1 MKRKREEKP
10 TSKKEYIGVTN
21 IYYKKRRD
29 EMIGLTDEQVL
40 KSREEHGSNK
50 LPEPKMKKWYDFA
63 KEALT
68 EKITMILIAIAVL
81 QLILAGLGVMELSEP
96 IMIMFV
102 LAIVTGI
109 AIKTGLGVQKSA
121 AELRAKSSVRYCDV
135 IRNGKTITINKDD
148 IVVGDVVLVR
158 TGDEIFADGYIIEG
172 KISVNNSA
180 INGETKECKKTPVD
194 GYIHVKTT
202 STSAYTNQNC
212 LFAGTTVMS
221 GEGKMIVTDVGV
233 NTVNGDTLVK
243 MQTLEAPKTALDIA
257 LDNLASFITKWGTAA
272 AVVTFIIL
280 MSSGIIE
287 VGFEEY
293 FSDGAIDVVQKIAT
307 NFSVALSIIIAA
319 VPEGLP
325 MIVQLVTKQNVKVME
340 KFNILAKNP
349 GKIPELA
356 YVDLICTDKTG
367 TLTTGIMSPKTVID
381 GAGSE
386 ISKDE
391 PIWNRIKTN
400 ISVNNSATFD
410 GDNNITGGNSIDR
423 AVLSM
428 VDPEEYRNIT
438 STTVMFDKQVFSSG
452 NKYSAF
458 TDTSNTTYYKGAPE
472 RIIDG
477 CAKMYMKDGT
487 IKDMSQDDITKLKES
502 IKTLTTKAMR
512 CIAVAEKNEALV
524 ENELPSDMTFV
535 AVIGVVDPVRE
546 EVPYAVQT
554 AHKAGIQVIEI
565 TGDCI
570 ETAVAVAKECGIYQD
585 GDVALTNDE
594 FEAMSDEEVKKIIPS
609 LRVISR
615 CSPNTKLRLVTLAQE
630 IGRSVAMTGD
640 GVNDS
645 PALKRADVGFG
656 MQGGSDVA
664 KEASDIILTDDNF
677 ASVVKAVELGR
688 TFMHNIMM
696 FLEFQLPI
704 NISLLIL
711 SVIYPIVAVGSFLAS
726 VQILIVNIIMDSLNS
741 LSFGG
746 EPPKEEYMTENPIKK
761 GSGLFIRGAKS
772 RIAISAITFIVL
784 YGIMILSPVANMFA
798 SDVEA
803 MTARFAMLCFMAVFN
818 GFCIRTEHINLFN
831 GLSKNKL
838 FWEIAIGIFAM
849 TILLCTFAGNLIKVA
864 PLDLTHWLIVVVIA
878 FMVVPVDIIR
888 KLVTKR
894 EYKSREL
901 KEENVCRL
909 A

>member
-1 MKRKREEKP
+1 
-10 TSKKEYIGVTN
+10 
-21 IYYKKRRD
+21 
-29 EMIGLTDEQVL
+29 MIGLTDDQVV

-50 LPEPKMKKWYDFA
+50 LPEPKMKRWYDFA

-68 EKITMILIAIAVL
+68 EKITMILIAIAVW
-81 QLILAGLGVMELSEP
+81 QLLLAVLGVMELSEP
-96 IMIMFV
+96 LMIIFV

-135 IRNGKTITINKDD
+135 IRNGKPITINKDD
-148 IVVGDVVLVR
+148 IVVGDVVLIR

-172 KISVNNSA
+172 KIAVNNSA
-180 INGETKECKKTPVD
+180 INGETKECKKTPVE
-194 GYIHVKTT
+194 GYVHVKTT
-202 STSAYTNQNC
+202 STDAYTNQNC

-221 GEGKMIVTDVGV
+221 GEGKMVVTDVGV

-257 LDNLASFITKWGTAA
+257 LDNLAGFITKWGTAA
-272 AVVTFIIL
+272 AVITFIIL
-280 MSSGIIE
+280 MVTGIAE
-287 VGFEEY
+287 CGFDEY
-293 FSDGAIDVVQKIAT
+293 FSGGVINIVQKVAT

-325 MIVQLVTKQNVKVME
+325 MIVQLVTKQNVKIME

-367 TLTTGIMSPKTVID
+367 TLTTGIMSPKSIID
-381 GAGSE
+381 GNGKE
-386 ISKDE
+386 ISRSDY
-391 PIWNRIKTN
+391 IWERVKIN

-410 GDNNITGGNSIDR
+410 GDNHITGGNSIDR

-428 VDPEEYRNIT
+428 VNPDEYHDIVA
-438 STTVMFDKQVFSSG
+438 SKQMLDKQVFSSS

-458 TDTSNTTYYKGAPE
+458 TDTNNTTYYKGAPE
-472 RIIDG
+472 KIIDG
-477 CAKMYMKDGT
+477 CTKMYMKDGS
-487 IKDMSQDDITKLKES
+487 IKDMDQDDITNLKES

-512 CIAVAEKNEALV
+512 CIAISEKDESLV
-524 ENELPSDMTFV
+524 ENELPDNMTFV

-554 AHKAGIQVIEI
+554 AHEAGIQVIEI

-570 ETAVAVAKECGIYQD
+570 ETAVAVAKECGIYKD

-594 FEAMSDEEVKKIIPS
+594 FETMSDEEVKKVIPS

-746 EPPKEEYMTENPIKK
+746 EPPKEEYMSEEPIKK
-761 GSGLFIRGAKS
+761 GSGLFIRGAKA

-784 YGIMILSPVANMFA
+784 YGVMILSPVANLFSGDM
-798 SDVEA
+798 EG

-838 FWEIAIGIFAM
+838 FGEIAVGIFAM
-849 TILLCTFAGNLIKVA
+849 TFLLCTFVGDLIKVA
-864 PLDLTHWLIVVVIA
+864 SLDLSHWLVVILISL
-878 FMVVPVDIIR
+878 MVIPVDIIR
-888 KLVTKR
+888 KLVTKKI
-894 EYKSREL
+894 EYKNKGI
-901 KEENVCRL
+901 KEEETCQL

>member
-1 MKRKREEKP
+1 
-10 TSKKEYIGVTN
+10 
-21 IYYKKRRD
+21 
-29 EMIGLTDEQVL
+29 MIGLTKEQVL
-40 KSREEHGSNK
+40 ESREKYGSNK

-68 EKITMILIAIAVL
+68 ETITQILIAIAVL
-81 QLILAGLGVMELSEP
+81 QLVLAGLGVMEISEP
-96 IMIMFV
+96 LMILMV

-135 IRNGKTITINKDD
+135 IRNGKTITINKND
-148 IVVGDVVLVR
+148 IVVGDIVIVR
-158 TGDEIFADGYIIEG
+158 TGDEIFADGYIVEG

-194 GYIHVKTT
+194 GYVHVKTT

-212 LFAGTTVMS
+212 LFAGTTVVS
-221 GEGKMIVTDVGV
+221 GEGKMIVTDVGT

-257 LDNLASFITKWGTAA
+257 LDKLAKFITKWGTSA

-280 MSSGIIE
+280 LATGIME
-287 VGFEEY
+287 VGFDNY
-293 FSDGAIDVVQKIAT
+293 FDNNVINIIQKIASD
-307 NFSVALSIIIAA
+307 FSVALSIIIAA

-325 MIVQLVTKQNVKVME
+325 MIVQIVTKQNVKVME
-340 KFNILAKNP
+340 KFNILSKNP

-367 TLTTGIMSPKTVID
+367 TLTTGIMSPKSIID
-381 GAGSE
+381 ASGTE
-386 ISKDE
+386 ISKDN
-391 PIWNRIKTN
+391 PVWDRIKIN
-400 ISVNNSATFD
+400 LSVNNSATFD
-410 GDNNITGGNSIDR
+410 VNDKITGGNSIDR

-428 VDPEEYRNIT
+428 IDPSEYRNIIS
-438 STTVMFDKQVFSSG
+438 STEMLEKQVFSSS

-458 TDTSNTTYYKGAPE
+458 TDKSNTTYYKGAPE
-472 RIIDG
+472 KIING
-477 CAKMYMKDGT
+477 CSKMYMKDGT
-487 IKDMSQDDITKLKES
+487 ITDMSPKDIEKLNEH
-502 IKTLTTKAMR
+502 IKSLTTKAMR
-512 CIAVAEKNEALV
+512 CIAIAEKNERLE
-524 ENELPSDMTFV
+524 ENKLPDDMTFV

-570 ETAVAVAKECGIYQD
+570 ETAVAVAKECGIYKD

-594 FEAMSDEEVKKIIPS
+594 FEKMSDDEVKSIIPS

-645 PALKRADVGFG
+645 PALKRSDVGFG

-746 EPPKEEYMTENPIKK
+746 EPPKEEYMSEEPIKK
-761 GSGLFIRGAKS
+761 GSGLFIRGAKL
-772 RIAISAITFIVL
+772 RIGISTVTFIAL
-784 YGIMILSPVANMFA
+784 YSLIILSPLSNVFD
-798 SDVEA
+798 SELER

-818 GFCIRTEHINLFN
+818 GFCIRTDHVNLFN

-838 FWEIAIGIFAM
+838 FWKIAIGIFAM

-864 PLDLTHWLIVVVIA
+864 SLDLIHWMMILVIA
-878 FMVVPVDIIR
+878 FMIIPVDTIR
-888 KLVTKR
+888 KLINKK
-894 EYKSREL
+894 EYKS
-901 KEENVCRL
+901 KETEEGNVCQL

>member
-1 MKRKREEKP
+1 
-10 TSKKEYIGVTN
+10 
-21 IYYKKRRD
+21 
-29 EMIGLTDEQVL
+29 MIGLTDEQVL

-50 LPEPKMKKWYDFA
+50 LPEPKMKKWYGFA

-102 LAIVTGI
+102 LAIVTSI

-135 IRNGKTITINKDD
+135 IRNGETVTINKDD

-180 INGETKECKKTPVD
+180 INGETKECKKIPVN
-194 GYIHVKTT
+194 GYVHVKTT

-280 MSSGIIE
+280 FVSGIIE

-293 FSDGAIDVVQKIAT
+293 FSGGVIDVVQKIAT

-367 TLTTGIMSPKTVID
+367 TLTTGIMSPKSVID
-381 GAGSE
+381 GTGSE
-386 ISKDE
+386 ISKDD

-428 VDPEEYRNIT
+428 IDPEEYRNIT
-438 STTVMFDKQVFSSG
+438 STTVMLDKQVFSSN

-472 RIIDG
+472 RIIDS

-487 IKDMSQDDITKLKES
+487 IKDMSQDDIAKLKES
-502 IKTLTTKAMR
+502 IKALTTKAMR
-512 CIAVAEKNEALV
+512 CIAVAEKNEVLV
-524 ENELPSDMTFV
+524 ENELPEDMTFV

-784 YGIMILSPVANMFA
+784 YGVMILSPVSNMFA

-864 PLDLTHWLIVVVIA
+864 PLDLTHWMVVIVVA

-894 EYKSREL
+894 EYRGREM